1 MSSTSTNAILSRWDF
16 IKEWLRETIKGDIVI
31 WTVVAVLA
39 LCSMLVVY
47 SATGTL
53 AYMKGNGYPEFFLF
67 KHGVFTVVGLVLI
80 WFLHR
85 VNYTYFAG
93 VSRIALFFSIP
104 LLLMLKIPGLG
115 VTEGGA
121 TRWLD
126 LGLGRFQPSDFARL
140 ALITNLAAMLAKRQN
155 REYNNQIFFQMAIWI
170 VAICSLLALSS
181 FSTAILLGIS
191 CFFMLYVGL
200 VPPKY
205 LVYILVV
212 ICLAGSLGLMLGQ
225 RKDTVNGRIERFWT
239 GNEYQARQGFVA
251 IANGGTFGKG
261 VGKSHQRNYL
271 TQAYSDF
278 AYSIII
284 EEYGLTG
291 GIFVLI
297 LYLTLL
303 VRGVQNI
310 QQTKRPFGGLL
321 SVGLT
326 LSIVLQAFIN
336 MCVNVGLFPVTGQP
350 LPLLSMGG
358 TSVIFTCIGLG
369 IILSV
374 SRGEVDESNL

>member
-1 MSSTSTNAILSRWDF
+1 MNTTSNAIFDRWDLA
-16 IKEWLRETIKGDIVI
+16 KDWLRETIKGDIVI
-31 WTVVAVLA
+31 WTVVALLA
-39 LCSMLVVY
+39 LCSMFVVY

-53 AYMKGNGYPEFFLF
+53 AYQKGNGYPEFFLL
-67 KHGVFTVVGLVLI
+67 KHGFFTVMGLAII

-85 VNYTYFAG
+85 VNYTYFSG
-93 VSRIALFFSIP
+93 ISRVALFISIP

-126 LGLGRFQPSDFARL
+126 LGLGKFQPSDFARL

-155 REYNNQIFFQMAIWI
+155 REYNNQVFFQMVIWVVVI
-170 VAICSLLALSS
+170 SGLLALSS

-191 CFFMLYVGL
+191 CSCMLFVGL
-200 VPPKY
+200 VPARY
-205 LVYILVV
+205 LAIMLIAIVT
-212 ICLAGSLGLMLGQ
+212 AGGLGLLLGQ
-225 RKDTVNGRIERFWT
+225 RKATANGRIERFLS

-251 IANGGTFGKG
+251 IANGGFWGKG
-261 VGKSHQRNYL
+261 AGKSHQRNYL

-284 EEYGLTG
+284 EEWGIVG
-291 GIFVLI
+291 GTFVLI
-297 LYLTLL
+297 LYLILL
-303 VRGVQNI
+303 VRGVQNVR
-310 QQTKRPFGGLL
+310 QTKRPFGGLL

-326 LSIVLQAFIN
+326 LSIVLQAMLN

-358 TSVIFTCIGLG
+358 TSVIFTCIGIG

>member
-1 MSSTSTNAILSRWDF
+1 MNTTSNAIFYRWDLA
-16 IKEWLRETIKGDIVI
+16 KEWLRETIKGDIVI
-31 WTVVAVLA
+31 WTVVALLA
-39 LCSMLVVY
+39 LCSMFVVY

-53 AYMKGNGYPEFFLF
+53 AYQKGNGYPEYFLM
-67 KHGVFTVVGLVLI
+67 KHGFFTIVGLVMI

-85 VNYTYFAG
+85 VNYTYFSG
-93 VSRIALFFSIP
+93 ISRVALFFSIP

-126 LGLGRFQPSDFARL
+126 LGLGKFQPSDFARL

-155 REYNNQIFFQMAIWI
+155 KEYNNRVFFQMVIWVI
-170 VAICSLLALSS
+170 VICGLLALSS
-181 FSTAILLGIS
+181 FSTALLLGAS
-191 CFFMLYVGL
+191 CGLMLFVGL
-200 VPPKY
+200 VPVRY
-205 LVYILVV
+205 LFIMFIAIV
-212 ICLAGSLGLMLGQ
+212 IAGGLGLTLGQ
-225 RKDTVNGRIERFWT
+225 RKATANGRIERFFS

-251 IANGGTFGKG
+251 IANGGFLGKG
-261 VGKSHQRNYL
+261 VGQSHQRNYL

-278 AYSIII
+278 AYAIII
-284 EEYGLTG
+284 EEWGLLG
-291 GIFVLI
+291 GAFVLL
-297 LYLTLL
+297 LYLILL

-326 LSIVLQAFIN
+326 LSIVLQALMN
-336 MCVNVGLFPVTGQP
+336 MCVNVGLIPVTGQP

-358 TSVIFTCIGLG
+358 TSVIFTCIGIG

>member
-1 MSSTSTNAILSRWDF
+1 MSTSTNSIFGRWDF
-16 IKEWLRETIKGDIVI
+16 AKEQLHETIKGDIAI
-31 WTVVAVLA
+31 WVVVVTLA

-53 AYMKGNGYPEFFLF
+53 AYQKGNGYPEYFLL
-67 KHGVFTVVGLVLI
+67 KHGFFTLVGLALI
-80 WFLHR
+80 WYLHR
-85 VNYTYFAG
+85 VNYTYFSG
-93 VSRIALFFSIP
+93 ISRVALFVSIP

-155 REYNNQIFFQMAIWI
+155 KEYNNQIFFQMVIWVI
-170 VAICSLLALSS
+170 VICGLLALSS
-181 FSTAILLGIS
+181 FSTALLLGAS
-191 CFFMLYVGL
+191 CFLMLFVGL
-200 VPPKY
+200 VPTRY
-205 LVYILVV
+205 LLVMV
-212 ICLAGSLGLMLGQ
+212 VAIVMAGSLGLMLGQ
-225 RKDTVNGRIERFWT
+225 RKATANGRIERFLS

-251 IANGGTFGKG
+251 IANGGTAGKG
-261 VGKSHQRNYL
+261 IGQSHQRNYL

-278 AYSIII
+278 AYAIII
-284 EEYGLTG
+284 EEYGLLG
-291 GIFVLI
+291 GVFVLV
-297 LYLTLL
+297 LYLILL

-326 LSIVLQAFIN
+326 LSIVLQAVMN
-336 MCVNVGLFPVTGQP
+336 MCVNVGLIPVTGQP